1 MTATKA
7 SKKLKYVVVR
17 TYSAGVHIGELA
29 ARKGKEITLRNA
41 RRIWS
46 WGGAL
51 SLSEVSQK
59 GITGGKVSCVV
70 GEITITEAIEV
81 ITCSR
86 AAETA
91 LRAFPE
97 CKQ

>member
-1 MTATKA
+1 MAAKKA

-29 ARKGKEITLRNA
+29 ARKGKEVTLRNA

-46 WGGAL
+46 WSGAL
-51 SLSEVSQK
+51 SLSEISQR
-59 GITGGKVSCVV
+59 GITDGKVSCPVAQI
-70 GEITITEAIEV
+70 ELTEAIE
-81 ITCSR
+81 IISTSR

-97 CKQ
+97 WKQ

>member
-1 MTATKA
+1 MAVKTT

-29 ARKGKEITLRNA
+29 VRKGKEATLKNA

-46 WGGAL
+46 WTGAL
-51 SLSEVSQK
+51 SLSEISQK

-70 GEITITEAIEV
+70 GEITLTEAIEV
-81 ITCSR
+81 ITCNR

-97 CKQ
+97 WK